1 MKPKATSPR
10 PILAEASQE
19 HLQRLAAIPLLFDQK
34 VSGGSEHAKLVSDS
48 WTTGQGVGRR
58 DLVDGHTRRTAF
70 VAGKFRFELVAE
82 RRANQ
87 WEFVG
92 RVYSRGR
99 AQYNL
104 ILAVGAK
111 RLAPDAG
118 GFFHWSSTGKIA
130 RMTLLSQNKRY
141 SLESMA
147 W

>member
-1 MKPKATSPR
+1 MKPKATSQR

-19 HLQRLAAIPLLFDQK
+19 HLQRLAAIPLLF
-34 VSGGSEHAKLVSDS
+34 GSEEAGHSVHAKLVSDS
-48 WTTGQGVGRR
+48 WNGGRIVGRR

-70 VAGKFRFELVAE
+70 LAGKFRFELVAE

-92 RVYSRGR
+92 RVYCRGR

-104 ILAVGAK
+104 ILTVGAK

-118 GFFHWSSTGKIA
+118 GFFHWTSAGRVAPMMLVSE
-130 RMTLLSQNKRY
+130 NKHY
-141 SLESMA
+141 ALESMA

>member
-1 MKPKATSPR
+1 MKPKATSQR

-19 HLQRLAAIPLLFDQK
+19 HLLRLAAIPLLFDQK
-34 VSGGSEHAKLVSDS
+34 IAGDSERAKLVSDS
-48 WTTGQGVGRR
+48 WTTGPVVGRR

-92 RVYSRGR
+92 RVYCRGR

-104 ILAVGAK
+104 ILAVGTK

-118 GFFHWSSTGKIA
+118 GFFHWSSTGNTT
-130 RMTLLSQNKRY
+130 RMTLLSEDKRY
-141 SLESMA
+141 SLESMV